1 MRLMLEMM
9 SGFQMVS
16 KLYEKHFHT
25 IREKYH
31 VTQIE
36 IDILAF
42 LTNNPTYDT
51 ASDIVK
57 YRMLPKANV
66 SQAVE
71 LLIQKNM
78 LKRTPD
84 EKDRRKIH
92 LKAQKESEELL
103 ADILTEQN
111 IFLESLFDG
120 IPQGEREQYMRLYHR
135 MLDNVKKGLKT
146 QTEDKYGTEK

>member
-16 KLYEKHFHT
+16 KLYEKRFHT

-36 IDILAF
+36 IDVLAF
-42 LTNNPTYDT
+42 LTNNPAFDT

-120 IPQGEREQYMRLYHR
+120 IPQGEREQYMRLNHR
-135 MLDNVKKGLKT
+135 MLDNVKKGLET

>member
-1 MRLMLEMM
+1 MM

-36 IDILAF
+36 IDVLAF

-111 IFLESLFDG
+111 IFLDSLFDG
-120 IPQGEREQYMRLYHR
+120 IPQEGREQYMRLNHR
-135 MLDNVKKGLKT
+135 MLDNVKKGLET
-146 QTEDKYGTEK
+146 

>member
-36 IDILAF
+36 IDVLAF

-111 IFLESLFDG
+111 IFLDSLFDG
-120 IPQGEREQYMRLYHR
+120 IPQEGREQYMRLNHR
-135 MLDNVKKGLKT
+135 MLDNVKKGLET
-146 QTEDKYGTEK
+146 

>member
-1 MRLMLEMM
+1 MM

-36 IDILAF
+36 IDVLAF
-42 LTNNPTYDT
+42 LTNNPAFDT

-111 IFLESLFDG
+111 IFLDSLFDG
-120 IPQGEREQYMRLYHR
+120 IPQEGREQYMRLNHR
-135 MLDNVKKGLKT
+135 MLDNVKKGLET
-146 QTEDKYGTEK
+146 